1 MKENYEEIEFE
12 VIAFEEEDIITG
24 SSCDETELDN

>member
-1 MKENYEEIEFE
+1 MKENYEEIVFE

-24 SSCDETELDN
+24 SCDETELDN